1 MARAASTTTSYLHEL
16 RLITMRRWFFLRL
29 LRQGEGRGAVGG
41 GVRWGWLW
49 GGGVGEASVG
59 GTYGWP
65 APRMRCV
72 GAQAAVGEGGGEG
85 EDEGGGGGG
94 GGGGVR
100 VRVRARVGLGAVVR
114 ADGSAARHERGA
126 VDRRRA
132 PAGQGAPAGSP
143 TTVLCSSS
151 KASSSSHRAP
161 GRQPAPVARR
171 VGAREGAVSRLRV
184 RPRPFP
190 LRRATAARLACD
202 RCVTGAPT
210 HPHQGHLP
218 LSPSPDP
225 GNSGAPEQPPNRR

>member
-1 MARAASTTTSYLHEL
+1 MGVVVGGRRRGEASARAARRDPRLH
-16 RLITMRRWFFLRL
+16 
-29 LRQGEGRGAVGG
+29 GCAVWGPTRPWVRVRVRVRVRVG
-41 GVRWGWLW
+41 LGLGLGV
-49 GGGVGEASVG
+49 
-59 GTYGWP
+59 
-65 APRMRCV
+65 
-72 GAQAAVGEGGGEG
+72 
-85 EDEGGGGGG
+85 
-94 GGGGVR
+94 GGGVR

-114 ADGSAARHERGA
+114 ADGRRSSPREGGA
-126 VDRRRA
+126 VDRRRRTLW
-132 PAGQGAPAGSP
+132 PRCPGGSQP
-143 TTVLCSSS
+143 TNSRS
-151 KASSSSHRAP
+151 AARPRPRPPPHRAP
-161 GRQPAPVARR
+161 GRQPAPVARQR